1 LFRSIHYPVAEKNR
15 CDKLRILQDLF
26 VGEVDD
32 SEALRFQLLAFPS
45 VFLNLCLVLMMR
57 SLDWNRE
64 VSEACEV
71 LFDLGMEREADD

>member
-32 SEALRFQLLAFPS
+32 PEALLFELPAFPS

-71 LFDLGMEREADD
+71 LFDLGMEGEADD